1 MNITTTINQKFFRK
15 EKCDLSDK
23 ANEEDEKK
31 KARENSLNSALSK
44 EDTHFFEERIESP
57 RCAGILYSCWQ
68 NVGKKVN
75 NIDLSSSAK

>member
-1 MNITTTINQKFFRK
+1 MNITTINQKFFRK
-15 EKCDLSDK
+15 EKRDLSDK

-31 KARENSLNSALSK
+31 KARENSLNLALSK

-57 RCAGILYSCWQ
+57 RCTGILYSCWQ

-75 NIDLSSSAK
+75 NIELSSSAK